1 MSKNLAAVRRTCEKQ
16 LPATIRSDEDAAFHG
31 IREDGRGR
39 RYAAAGALRRDG
51 RPRRRTGRQ
60 RCVPRRRRSVRDGG
74 SRELRGPPGRG
85 QPGRR
90 TVRRGQGGRRRL
102 GDHAV
107 RHSRGGSGRSA
118 GVRRAAR
125 EVLARGDRD
134 LDPAPDLHGPG
145 GARRLNGAHY
155 AGIVPAETSSDDPTE
170 AIIAAWRAESARL
183 VGALTRMTRD
193 VELAEDLAQD
203 ALVAALEQWPQT
215 GVPENPIAWLMT
227 TAKRRGIDHFRR
239 ADSLRRKIAEL
250 DHAGGGEEQEMP
262 DLDAQVDYIED
273 DVLRLIFLSCHPS
286 LTAESRAALT
296 LRLVGGLTT
305 AEIARGFL
313 ATEST
318 MGQRISRAKK
328 TLSEAH
334 AEFEMPTGPERTRR
348 LDDVM
353 AVIYL
358 IFNEG
363 YTATAGEDWMRPDL
377 SSEGMRLARMLSAL
391 TPEEP
396 EVLRPQGPVGVP
408 GARRPPPRPAAGAPV
423 LLEAQDRTRWDQLLI
438 RRGLAA
444 LSAAEQLAARGKPV
458 GTYFLQASI
467 AAQHARA
474 GRAEDTNWRRIAALY
489 DVLAEAAPGPVVE
502 VNRAV
507 AHGRAFGPDAGLAV
521 LAELDAG
528 VLGDS
533 PLVPSVRGD
542 LLERAGLH
550 AQASAAF
557 A

>member
-1 MSKNLAAVRRTCEKQ
+1 M
-16 LPATIRSDEDAAFHG
+16 
-31 IREDGRGR
+31 
-39 RYAAAGALRRDG
+39 
-51 RPRRRTGRQ
+51 
-60 RCVPRRRRSVRDGG
+60 
-74 SRELRGPPGRG
+74 
-85 QPGRR
+85 
-90 TVRRGQGGRRRL
+90 
-102 GDHAV
+102 
-107 RHSRGGSGRSA
+107 
-118 GVRRAAR
+118 
-125 EVLARGDRD
+125 
-134 LDPAPDLHGPG
+134 
-145 GARRLNGAHY
+145 
-155 AGIVPAETSSDDPTE
+155 PAETRPDDPTE
-170 AIIAAWRAESARL
+170 AIYAAWRAESARL

-193 VELAEDLAQD
+193 VDLAEDLAQD
-203 ALVAALEQWPQT
+203 ALVAALEQWPAT
-215 GVPENPIAWLMT
+215 GVPENPSAWLMT

-239 ADSLRRKIAEL
+239 ADTLRGKLAEVA
-250 DHAGGGEEQEMP
+250 HARREEDEMP
-262 DLDAQVDYIED
+262 DLDGQVDYIED

-313 ATEST
+313 TTEAT

-328 TLSEAH
+328 TLSAAH
-334 AEFEMPTGPERTRR
+334 AEFELPTGAERTRR

-377 SSEGMRLARMLSAL
+377 AGEAMRLARMLAAL
-391 TPEEP
+391 SPEEP
-396 EVLRPQGPVGVP
+396 EVYGLQALLEIQGSRMT
-408 GARRPPPRPAAGAPV
+408 ARLDEHGAPV
-423 LLEAQDRTRWDQLLI
+423 LLEAQDRSRWDQLLI
-438 RRGLAA
+438 RRGMAA
-444 LSAAEQLAARGKPV
+444 LKQAEQLAARGKPV
-458 GTYFLQASI
+458 GKYFLQASI

-474 GRAEDTNWRRIAALY
+474 ERAEDTNWRRIAALY
-489 DVLAEAAPGPVVE
+489 DVLADAAPGPVVE

-521 LAELDAG
+521 LEELEAG

-550 AQASAAF
+550 AQASQSFTEAA
-557 A
+557 ALTKNESERTLLHRRARLNLTRVSEST